1 MKPRYKG
8 VLIDLGGVV
17 YEGDTLIAGAGEALA
32 MLREA
37 GIAVRF
43 LTNTTSRPLDA
54 ILDKLDRL
62 GLEVG
67 ASEVFTPVLAARNY
81 LRQHGLT
88 PHLLVHPSL
97 TPEFADLPAGARPA
111 VVIADARDGFTYAN
125 LNAALRQLL
134 DGAVLI
140 ALARN
145 RVFRDDD
152 GGLSL
157 DVGAFVAALE
167 YASGQEAVVLGKPAP
182 AFFHLAVDDMGLA
195 PDDVAMIGDD
205 AEFDVAAAITAGLDG
220 YLVRTGKWHPGA
232 TDGIDPLPTGE
243 CDDLRAV
250 ATAICGG
257 Q

>member
-8 VLIDLGGVV
+8 LLIDLGGVV
-17 YEGDTLIAGAGEALA
+17 YEGDALIAGAGEALA

-37 GIAVRF
+37 SIAVRF

-54 ILDKLDRL
+54 ILEKLDRL
-62 GLEVG
+62 GLKVS

-81 LRQHGLT
+81 LRQHGLM
-88 PHLLVHPSL
+88 PYLLVHPSL
-97 TPEFADLPAGARPA
+97 TPEFGDLPAGAGRA
-111 VVIADARDGFTYAN
+111 VVIADARDDFTYAN

-134 DGAVLI
+134 DGAGLI

-167 YASGQEAVVLGKPAP
+167 YASGREAVVLGKPSP
-182 AFFHLAVDDMGLA
+182 AFFHLAVDDMGLV
-195 PDDVAMIGDD
+195 PDDVAMVGDD

-220 YLVRTGKWHPGA
+220 YLVRTGKWHPGV

-243 CDDLRAV
+243 CDDLLAV
-250 ATAICGG
+250 AAVICGA